1 MQKYHSIQIQ
11 TSGAL
16 RRHWRPVA
24 LATAL
29 AAAVALGHA
38 QTPAGTVQGT
48 VSGVFGQQILLDT
61 PEGQKLVNLPSGVS
75 TPVIGARVTVDGP
88 RNGNVIQAR
97 TLAPQE
103 TSSPTA
109 ATPPP
114 AFATAGASLPAT
126 LQGLNLTQLHQRVD
140 HDDGDV
146 TWSARTRE
154 GTWLR
159 IETEWSG
166 RIEDIKAGEGQS
178 LSPALLARVLPA
190 PVAQSGRRGELAH
203 VTEVDFD
210 DDGEI
215 ELKGRDGQGVRTKIE
230 FRPDGQVT
238 ELKRERWETRRW
250 ETPAVQARLQ
260 QAGYRD
266 IGWLHLGGKHA
277 EAEATNRFDERV
289 SVRLNDRGQIDRERR
304 MLLVPQ

>member
-114 AFATAGASLPAT
+114 LSQLLP
-126 LQGLNLTQLHQRVD
+126 
-140 HDDGDV
+140 
-146 TWSARTRE
+146 
-154 GTWLR
+154 
-159 IETEWSG
+159 
-166 RIEDIKAGEGQS
+166 
-178 LSPALLARVLPA
+178 PACP
-190 PVAQSGRRGELAH
+190 PPSRG
-203 VTEVDFD
+203 
-210 DDGEI
+210 
-215 ELKGRDGQGVRTKIE
+215 
-230 FRPDGQVT
+230 
-238 ELKRERWETRRW
+238 
-250 ETPAVQARLQ
+250 
-260 QAGYRD
+260 
-266 IGWLHLGGKHA
+266 
-277 EAEATNRFDERV
+277 
-289 SVRLNDRGQIDRERR
+289 
-304 MLLVPQ
+304 